1 MKTLCET
8 CSKEFGSA
16 ACPQC
21 KEEVLRLG
29 PHCYMCGA
37 QLDSEVEAHY
47 EPEPSGEDDD
57 FSTRVLCSDG
67 TCIGVIDEKGICKV
81 CGKPYSPDSD

>member
-1 MKTLCET
+1 MIALCET

-21 KEEVLRLG
+21 KEEVLRFGPYCYLCGGQLG
-29 PHCYMCGA
+29 IE
-37 QLDSEVEAHY
+37 DEVCC

-57 FSTRVLCSDG
+57 FSNRVLCSDG
-67 TCIGVIDEKGICKV
+67 TCIGVVDEKGICKV
-81 CGKPYSPDSD
+81 CGKPYVPDSD

>member
-1 MKTLCET
+1 MILCET
-8 CSKEFGSA
+8 CSKEVGSV

-21 KEEVLRLG
+21 KEEIYGLG
-29 PHCYMCGA
+29 PYCYLCGA
-37 QLDSEVEAHY
+37 RLTVDEVH

-67 TCIGVIDEKGICKV
+67 ACIGVINEKGVCKI
-81 CGKPYSPDSD
+81 CGKPYAPDSD